1 MSRKL
6 WKLVQSDKEAAATLA
21 ESCEIDPF
29 LSLLLY
35 SRGFS
40 DDEQI
45 YDFLH
50 PDATLSD
57 PFELID
63 MEAAAERVE
72 QALEGFEK
80 IAVFGD
86 YDADG
91 VTAAALLY
99 LYLRERGANVVCI
112 LPDRMRDGYGLSPEA
127 VERLFESGVRLI
139 VTVDNGIAAL
149 DAAARAKELGIDLV
163 VTDHHRPGEVL
174 PDAVAVVDPHR
185 ADCPSEFKDNAGVGV
200 AFKLA
205 AAIEGDPE
213 SVLERYADLIALG
226 TLADVVP
233 LRGENRA
240 LVCAGLGKLNRA
252 PRIGLAALMAAAGC
266 AGRYMHASSVVYTLA
281 PRINAAGRMGS
292 AEPALQLLLCDDA
305 AEADA
310 LAQRIDACNRERQAV
325 EAEVCAEAIEKI
337 EADPGIQYA
346 SVLVVAGEGWHPGVV
361 GIVAARLVTRYGK
374 PAVVISL
381 DGKTGKG
388 SCRSIE
394 GFSIYDALDSARH
407 TLTHFGGHPG
417 AAGIGIRT
425 EDIPALRAALD
436 EYAKSTHLP
445 FPTLTLDCK
454 LNPAYIGLPLLDA
467 LEALE
472 PCGSGNP
479 APLFGLYGM
488 TLVAAKP
495 VGEGKHL
502 RLTFEKGRT
511 ELQAMLFSV
520 TLAQFPYRPG
530 DLLDLAVQ
538 IERNTFRGETSA
550 SVRIRDLR
558 FSHPDEENY
567 LKSLRLY
574 ERYRF
579 GDRLTGKERT
589 YLLPSREFLLK
600 VYQFVRDHSPW
611 AFDTEVF
618 CKRSGCPECYA
629 ARVRVAF
636 DVLCEL
642 KLFEKQGETYTCVH
656 AKADLAASE
665 ILKALSEEGA

>member
-6 WKLVQSDKEAAATLA
+6 WKLAQSDKEAAATLA

-50 PDATLSD
+50 PDAMLSD

-72 QALEGFEK
+72 QAIEGFEK

-325 EAEVCAEAIEKI
+325 EAKVCAEAIEKI

-417 AAGIGIRT
+417 AAGIGIRA

-488 TLVAAKP
+488 TLTAAKP

-502 RLTFEKGRT
+502 RLTFEKGHT
-511 ELQAMLFSV
+511 ELKAMLFSV
-520 TLAQFPYRPG
+520 TLAQFPYQPG

-550 SVRIRDLR
+550 AVRIRDLR
-558 FSHPDEENY
+558 FSRPDEENY

-579 GDRLTGKERT
+579 GDRMTDQERA
-589 YLLPSREFLLK
+589 YLKPSREFLLD

-611 AFDTEVF
+611 TFDVEVF
-618 CKRSGCPECYA
+618 CKRSGCPERFA

-642 KLFEKQGETYTCVH
+642 KLFEKQGEAYTCVH
-656 AKADLAASE
+656 AKAELAASE
-665 ILKALSEEGA
+665 ILKALS

>member
-6 WKLVQSDKEAAATLA
+6 WKLAQSDKEAAATLA

-50 PDATLSD
+50 PDAMLSD

-72 QALEGFEK
+72 QAIEGFEK

-112 LPDRMRDGYGLSPEA
+112 LPDRIRDGYGLSPEA
-127 VERLFESGVRLI
+127 VERLFDSGVRLI

-185 ADCPSEFKDNAGVGV
+185 TDCPSEFKDNAGVGV

-213 SVLERYADLIALG
+213 SVLGRYADLIALG

-252 PRIGLAALMAAAGC
+252 PRVGLAALMAAAGC
-266 AGRYMHASSVVYTLA
+266 AGKRMNASSVVYTLA

-305 AEADA
+305 GQADA

-325 EAEVCAEAIEKI
+325 EAEVCAEAVAQIES
-337 EADPGIQYA
+337 DPAIRYA
-346 SVLVVAGEGWHPGVV
+346 SILVVAGEGWHPGVV

-374 PAVVISL
+374 PAVVISI

-394 GFSIYDALDSARH
+394 GFSIYDALAFARH
-407 TLTHFGGHPG
+407 TLTHFGGHSG
-417 AAGIGIRT
+417 AAGLGLRT
-425 EDIPALRAALD
+425 DDIPALRTALD
-436 EYAKSTHLP
+436 EYAKTTHLP

-488 TLVAAKP
+488 TLTAAKP
-495 VGEGKHL
+495 VGEGRHL
-502 RLTFEKGRT
+502 RLTFEKGHT
-511 ELQAMLFSV
+511 ELKAMLFSV
-520 TLAQFPYRPG
+520 SLAQFPYQPG

-550 SVRIRDLR
+550 AVRIRDLR
-558 FSHPDEENY
+558 FSRPDEENY

-579 GDRLTGKERT
+579 GDRMTDQERA
-589 YLLPSREFLLK
+589 YLKPSREFLLD

-642 KLFEKQGETYTCVH
+642 KLFEKQGDAYTCVH

-665 ILKALSEEGA
+665 ILKALS